1 MSISFN
7 QIHIKMKMMTKT
19 KIWMMA
25 ILALSFVVVSC
36 EKDED
41 PEAINEAEVLV
52 QYLEDPSSPAADYGN
67 SGLAIKSAEA
77 THSGVVAGTVYVID
91 IRAAADYDG
100 GHIEGAVNLA
110 AADVRAHIDATD
122 LSAYDEI
129 HIVCYSG
136 QSASWLTSLLQLA
149 GYKNVY
155 SMKFGMSSW
164 HADFDV
170 WSSKT
175 NNEKA
180 TLFTSTETEKG
191 AEGDLPSLNTGYET
205 GEEIFAARYDA
216 ILAEGFGAAAVSNGD
231 VYADLDGYYIVNYWP
246 HAEYLDPGHIDGAIQ
261 YTPNED
267 LALDAALKTLPRD
280 QTIAVYC
287 YTGQNS
293 ARIATYLRILGYDA
307 KSVTFGCNAMIYD
320 EMTKSKWSEAAIMGY
335 DYVTSK

>member
-1 MSISFN
+1 
-7 QIHIKMKMMTKT
+7 MMTKMNVW
-19 KIWMMA
+19 ILA
-25 ILALSFVVVSC
+25 ILALSFVMVSC

-41 PEAINEAEVLV
+41 PPEINEAEVLI
-52 QYLEDPSSPAADYGN
+52 QYMEDPTSPAANYGN

-91 IRAAADYDG
+91 IRQPDDYNG

-110 AADVRAHIDATD
+110 AADVRAHIDDTD

-164 HADFDV
+164 HADFDR

-175 NNEKA
+175 SNEKA
-180 TLFTSTETEKG
+180 TFFVATSTDKA
-191 AEGDLPSLNTGYET
+191 AEGDLPILTTGFES
-205 GEEIFAARYDA
+205 GEEIFEARFDA
-216 ILAEGFGAAAVSNGD
+216 VLAEGFGTAAVSNAD
-231 VYADLDGYYIVNYWP
+231 VYADLGGYYIINYWP
-246 HAEYLDPGHIDGAIQ
+246 EAEYIDPGHIDGAIQ
-261 YTPNED
+261 YTPNES
-267 LALDAALKTLPRD
+267 LSLDTHLKTLPTD
-280 QTIAVYC
+280 KPIAVYC

-293 ARIATYLRILGYDA
+293 ARIATYLRLMGYNA
-307 KSVTFGCNAMIYD
+307 KSITFGCNGMIYD
-320 EMTKSKWSEAAIMGY
+320 EMTKSKWSEGAIMGY
-335 DYVTSK
+335 DYVTSN